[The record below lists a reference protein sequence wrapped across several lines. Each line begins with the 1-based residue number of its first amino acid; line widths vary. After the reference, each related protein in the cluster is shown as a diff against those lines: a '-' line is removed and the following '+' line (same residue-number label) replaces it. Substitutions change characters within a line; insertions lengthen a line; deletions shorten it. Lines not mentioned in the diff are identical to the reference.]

1 MNLPLSLMDSF
12 TMKRRSSIAALGGA
26 GGNPVFS
33 TGFVCV
39 FSGNVPVSFCSPV
52 MTWKNQIAAVEI
64 AFAPYIVTKY
74 DKKIK

>member
-1 MNLPLSLMDSF
+1 
-12 TMKRRSSIAALGGA
+12 
-26 GGNPVFS
+26 
-33 TGFVCV
+33 
-39 FSGNVPVSFCSPV
+39 